1 MITNYHKFVFI
12 ICWIAGAFAG
22 MDANLFSAVLPHAVG
37 ELAHSTDRQVITQY
51 GSYILSCFLI
61 GWMVGGIALGIV
73 SDRLGRIQTLAASI
87 AIFSLFS
94 GLAGMT
100 DSLSKLALFR
110 FAIGFGIGGTMVAMS
125 VFLSEMWPEKS
136 RALALGALVT
146 SYQAG
151 VLLSGIAA
159 KFFFNWRNA
168 FIFGAAPVLI
178 SWIVLLYFR
187 KTNVK
192 KASPKAIS
200 IDRKNLIGGSI
211 IFGSL
216 LVGYWASLSWI
227 PTWIN
232 DLPGSSSEG
241 NEKNTSLM
249 IHGIMAIIGCILA
262 GPLSNFMGRRWIVS
276 ISFLGAF
283 TASLSMFL
291 MHSEFTTMIH
301 FYNGLLGLFAGMAQ
315 SIMYI
320 YLPEL
325 FSAEARASCVGFC
338 LNAGRL
344 ITAITVL
351 FIGLIVTWLGGYR
364 EALSFFA
371 LIYLVGACTVWFMP
385 ETKKLKFS
393 T

>member
-1 MITNYHKFVFI
+1 MNYNRFVFI

-37 ELAHSTDRQVITQY
+37 ELAHNTDRQVITQY

-61 GWMVGGIALGIV
+61 GWMAGGIVLGIA
-73 SDRLGRIQTLAASI
+73 SDRFGRIKTLAGSI

-94 GLAGMT
+94 GLAGVS
-100 DSLSKLALFR
+100 DSLIQLALFR

-125 VFLSEMWPEKS
+125 VFLAETWPEKS

-159 KFFFNWRNA
+159 KVFIDWRSA
-168 FIFGAAPVLI
+168 FIFGAAPLLI
-178 SWIVLLYFR
+178 SLIILRYFR
-187 KTNVK
+187 RGASK
-192 KASPKAIS
+192 KASPRKGS
-200 IDRKNLIGGSI
+200 GSGHLKNLIGGSI

-227 PTWIN
+227 PTWIQ
-232 DLPGSSSEG
+232 DLLGSSADG
-241 NEKNTSLM
+241 HEKNISLM
-249 IHGIMAIIGCILA
+249 IHGLMAIGGCVTA
-262 GPLSNFMGRRWIVS
+262 GPLSNILGRRGIIC
-276 ISFLGAF
+276 ISFVGAF
-283 TASLSMFL
+283 SASMAMFL
-291 MHSEFTTMIH
+291 MHQEFSPVIH
-301 FYNGLLGLFAGMAQ
+301 VFNGLLGLFAGMAQ
-315 SIMYI
+315 GIMYI

-325 FSAEARASCVGFC
+325 FTSEDRASCVGFC

-344 ITAITVL
+344 ITAMAVL
-351 FIGLIVTWLGGYR
+351 FIGLIVTLLGGYK

-385 ETKKLKFS
+385 ETKKLELS
-393 T
+393 

>member
-1 MITNYHKFVFI
+1 
-12 ICWIAGAFAG
+12 
-22 MDANLFSAVLPHAVG
+22 
-37 ELAHSTDRQVITQY
+37 
-51 GSYILSCFLI
+51 
-61 GWMVGGIALGIV
+61 MVGGIALGIV
-73 SDRLGRIQTLAASI
+73 SDRLGRIQTLAGSI

-94 GLAGMT
+94 GLAGTT
-100 DSLSKLALFR
+100 DSLVQLALFR

-136 RALALGALVT
+136 RAIALGALVT

-159 KFFFNWRNA
+159 RFFMDWRSA
-168 FIFGAAPVLI
+168 FIFGAAPLLI
-178 SWIVLLYFR
+178 SCIVLRYFR

-192 KASPKAIS
+192 KDSVKTVS

-227 PTWIN
+227 PTWIQ
-232 DLPGSSSEG
+232 DLPKSSIEG
-241 NEKNTSLM
+241 HEKNTSLM
-249 IHGIMAIIGCILA
+249 IHGFMAILGCIAA
-262 GPLSNFMGRRWIVS
+262 GPLSNFIGRRWIVS

-283 TASLSMFL
+283 TASLAMFL
-291 MHSEFTTMIH
+291 MHNEFTAMIH

-315 SIMYI
+315 GIMYI

-344 ITAITVL
+344 VTAVTVL
-351 FIGLIVTWLGGYR
+351 FIGVIVTLLGGYR

-385 ETKKLKFS
+385 ETKKFKFS
-393 T
+393 S